1 MIKIIAVG
9 KIKEDYFRKII
20 EEKINTINKRYKI
33 EVMEV
38 DDEKTIDNPSDK
50 EKRMILKKESD
61 RIIKKL
67 NHDDFII
74 ALDIEGK
81 KTDEKVLERLLRD
94 NIIDRNIVFI
104 IGGSFGLSKDI
115 LSKADKRISFSDMT
129 FAHQM
134 VRVLL
139 LYEIAS
145 III

>member
-20 EEKINTINKRYKI
+20 EEKINIINKRYKI

-38 DDEKTIDNPSDK
+38 YDEKTIDNPSDK